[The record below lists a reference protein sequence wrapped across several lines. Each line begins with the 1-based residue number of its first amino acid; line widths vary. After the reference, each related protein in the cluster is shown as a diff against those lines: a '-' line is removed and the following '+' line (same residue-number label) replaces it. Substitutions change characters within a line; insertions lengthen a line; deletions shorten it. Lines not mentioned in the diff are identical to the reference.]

1 MQGNAAEM
9 DKQFWDL
16 VGVLAPNFPP
26 PDPDIKRED
35 KTVDGVGVRIYT
47 PAGSGPKPVGIYTH
61 GGGFVTGNLDSES
74 LICDV
79 ISKNN
84 NVIIVSVDYRLA
96 PKHKHPSALE
106 DSVKV
111 FKWAYAHA
119 DELGGDKSKFFT
131 MGGSAGGGLAL
142 SVANQIVKESSTR
155 DQIKGV
161 VALVP
166 TTVHKDNVP
175 SEYRSEHTSMTDNT
189 DAPVI
194 NDTSMDSFYSK
205 PGQIYDHVDRPS

>member
-1 MQGNAAEM
+1 MHGDAAEM
-9 DKQFWDL
+9 NQQFNDL
-16 VGVLAPNFPP
+16 IAVLAPNLPP
-26 PDPDIKRED
+26 PDPDVKRED
-35 KTVDGVGVRIYT
+35 KTVDGVGVRIHT
-47 PAGSGPKPVGIYTH
+47 PPGSGKKPVGIYTH

-74 LICDV
+74 LICDL

-84 NVIIVSVDYRLA
+84 NAVMVNIDYRLA
-96 PKHKHPSALE
+96 PQHKHPAALE

-119 DELGGDKSKFFT
+119 DELGGDTSKFFT

-142 SVANQIVKESSTR
+142 SVANQIVKDSSTR
-155 DQIKGV
+155 DQLKGV

-166 TTVHKDNVP
+166 ITVHKDNVP
-175 SEYRSEHTSMTDNT
+175 SEYKSEHTSMTDNS

-194 NDTSMDSFYSK
+194 NDASMDSFYSK
-205 PGQIYDHVDRPS
+205 PCQ